1 MDGDFALLPELVKL
15 RRKYGFLL
23 VVDDVCILSP
33 LLSYIFF
40 LHIFAATKI
49 MFAIAFSRHMER
61 LFAVRTV
68 VVYLSCLHVKMTL
81 IFVWAP

>member
-1 MDGDFALLPELVKL
+1 
-15 RRKYGFLL
+15 
-23 VVDDVCILSP
+23 
-33 LLSYIFF
+33 
-40 LHIFAATKI
+40 